1 MAILS
6 EHNILKESILELAK
20 QVVVAAR
27 TAPKARGLNN
37 IASAII
43 TGEDIIRLSSK
54 MNELGI
60 QNDVHFFQRDAQN
73 LIDGALAVVIIGC
86 KINPV
91 GLILCG
97 LCGFD
102 NCDEKNKF
110 PQTPCVFNTIDLG
123 IAIGSAVSTAANLKI
138 DNRVMY
144 TIGMAA
150 RELKLL
156 DEDYNI
162 IMGIPLG
169 ASSKNPFFDRK

>member
-6 EHNILKESILELAK
+6 EQNILKETILELAK
-20 QVVVAAR
+20 QIVVAVR

-43 TGEDIIRLSSK
+43 TGENIIRLSDK
-54 MNELGI
+54 MNDIGKK
-60 QNDVHFFQRDAQN
+60 NDVQFFQRDAQN
-73 LIDGALAVVIIGC
+73 LVDGALAVVIIGC
-86 KINPV
+86 KINSV
-91 GLILCG
+91 GLSVCG
-97 LCGFD
+97 LCGFN
-102 NCDEKNKF
+102 NCDEKSKF
-110 PQTPCVFNTIDLG
+110 PNIPCVFNTIDLG
-123 IAIGSAVSTAANLKI
+123 IAIGSAVSSAADLRI

-162 IMGIPLG
+162 IMGIPLS